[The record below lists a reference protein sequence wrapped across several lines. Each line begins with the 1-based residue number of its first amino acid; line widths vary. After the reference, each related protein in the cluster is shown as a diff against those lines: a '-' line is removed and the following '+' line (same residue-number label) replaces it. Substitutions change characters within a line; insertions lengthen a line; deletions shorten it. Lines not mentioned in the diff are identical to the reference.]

1 MKSADHQ
8 EPVLYAEI
16 VDAYSDIDID
26 KDIDIDNTFTY
37 TPKKIQV
44 REKNGKVQLHIQNL
58 RFFRNIKYNM

>member
-37 TPKKIQV
+37 TPKKDSS
-44 REKNGKVQLHIQNL
+44 KGKKWQSAAPHP
-58 RFFRNIKYNM
+58 KS